1 MEPPFLFPLQETAGA
16 PKDDEPQRSRHRT
29 PKTSPRLT
37 PRLNP
42 ATLRFPH
49 FDDPPRAGWLQAF
62 NRSFSRTSSR
72 TAIMASGVLS
82 VDLTRQRRIA
92 PHLSLEKGSGNE
104 MTNRFL
110 TPFG

>member
-62 NRSFSRTSSR
+62 NRSFSRTCSR

-82 VDLTRQRRIA
+82 ADLTRRRRIA
-92 PHLSLEKGSGNE
+92 PLLPLEKGSGTE
-104 MTNRFL
+104 MTNQFL